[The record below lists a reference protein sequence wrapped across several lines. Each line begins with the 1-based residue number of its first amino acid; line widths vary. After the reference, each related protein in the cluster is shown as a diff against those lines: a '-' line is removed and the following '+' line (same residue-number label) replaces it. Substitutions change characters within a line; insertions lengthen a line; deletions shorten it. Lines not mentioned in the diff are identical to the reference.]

1 MTSRISS
8 PRLDAWTLH
17 SSYRGQRIF
26 TIVFPKMKKK
36 GLVLIMSAATPLGLD
51 GFLHLMS
58 TVDERPKN
66 QPFHYD
72 PPIWEDAPDF
82 LATGF
87 PDFLPG
93 SEK

>member
-1 MTSRISS
+1 
-8 PRLDAWTLH
+8 
-17 SSYRGQRIF
+17 
-26 TIVFPKMKKK
+26 
-36 GLVLIMSAATPLGLD
+36 MSAATPLGLD

-93 SEK
+93 SGK